1 MVAARKRAA
10 RAGYPDR
17 LSEPVAGGLGCRQP
31 VSLFAAW
38 PHVDAQTIGS
48 TMSATEDTTMEATTA
63 EATTAEATTAEATT
77 AEATTAEA
85 TTAEATM
92 MNVVLVKNPTQ
103 ICPLPELR
111 TRNKGMGT
119 RSRCMMG
126 NTGQT
131 RRNTLEYDK
140 DSLEA

>member
-63 EATTAEATTAEATT
+63 EATTAEAT
-77 AEATTAEA
+77 
-85 TTAEATM
+85 M